1 MTPKPR
7 NLLLTLDAFETLF
20 HPRPSVPEQYASAAH
35 HFGLPKTAITA
46 ERVFAAFKPVFKAQS
61 KARPNYGRD
70 DVIRGHYGGPRQW
83 WAEIIRGT
91 FLRVLAEHHQPYNN
105 NTTTTTTTTT
115 TITTTATSKSNKNIN
130 NEGQVDLPEGLVGY
144 LLDRFA
150 SKEGYALYDD
160 VGPFFSHIRAV
171 KEKGGRLGPFE
182 RVVIGVVS
190 NSDDR
195 VPAVLKSLGLRVGD
209 CRADEGVDSM
219 RLSGFEE
226 RSSSGV
232 VEGSAVNDGVNDIDL
247 VVTSYE
253 AGVEKPSPRI
263 FEVARRQAKALA
275 RGDDLADWTCVHV
288 GDDLEKDYR
297 AAVGAGWHG
306 YFLAR
311 GDDARSG
318 HGDTNVIRSL
328 VDLVPLLEAYH

>member
-7 NLLLTLDAFETLF
+7 TLLLTLDAFETLF

-46 ERVFAAFKPVFKAQS
+46 ERVFAAFKPAFKAQS

-83 WAEIIRGT
+83 WGEIIRAT
-91 FLRVLAEHHQPYNN
+91 FVQVLAEQHQQYNN
-105 NTTTTTTTTT
+105 NTTATTN
-115 TITTTATSKSNKNIN
+115 NKNN
-130 NEGQVDLPEGLVGY
+130 NDSSPGQVDLPEGLVGY

-160 VGPFFSHIRAV
+160 VGPFFSRIRAV
-171 KEKGGRLGPFE
+171 KENGARLGPFE

-219 RLSGFEE
+219 WLSGFEE

-275 RGDDLADWTCVHV
+275 RGDNLGDWTCVHV

-311 GDDARSG
+311 GDDAARSG

-328 VDLVPLLEAYH
+328 VDLVPLLEAYP

>member
-1 MTPKPR
+1 MTQTHKR
-7 NLLLTLDAFETLF
+7 TLLLTLDAFETLF

-46 ERVFAAFKPVFKAQS
+46 ERVLSAFKPVFKAQS
-61 KARPNYGRD
+61 QERPNYGRD
-70 DVIRGHYGGPRQW
+70 DVIRGCYGGPRQW
-83 WAEIIRGT
+83 WGEIIRGT
-91 FLRVLAEHHQPYNN
+91 FLKVLAEQHQQSNTTVDGNN
-105 NTTTTTTTTT
+105 NN
-115 TITTTATSKSNKNIN
+115 SNSRSQI
-130 NEGQVDLPEGLVGY
+130 DLPDGLVGY

-171 KEKGGRLGPFE
+171 KENGDRLGPFE
-182 RVVIGVVS
+182 RVVVGVVS

-226 RSSSGV
+226 RSSSSGV
-232 VEGSAVNDGVNDIDL
+232 TEGSGMNNGVSDIDL
-247 VVTSYE
+247 VITSYE

-263 FEVARRQAKALA
+263 FEVARRQAKALVRA
-275 RGDDLADWTCVHV
+275 DDPRDWTCVHV

-297 AAVGAGWHG
+297 AATGAGWHG

-311 GDDARSG
+311 GDEARSG
-318 HGDTNVIRSL
+318 DADNVIRSL
-328 VDLVPLLEAYH
+328 VDLIPMLEAYR

>member
-1 MTPKPR
+1 MTQTHKR
-7 NLLLTLDAFETLF
+7 TLLLTLDAFETLF

-46 ERVFAAFKPVFKAQS
+46 ERVLSAFKPVFKAQS
-61 KARPNYGRD
+61 QARPNYGRD
-70 DVIRGHYGGPRQW
+70 DVIRGCYGGPRQW
-83 WAEIIRGT
+83 WGEIIRGT
-91 FLRVLAEHHQPYNN
+91 FLKVLAEQHQQSNTTVDGNN
-105 NTTTTTTTTT
+105 NN
-115 TITTTATSKSNKNIN
+115 SNSRRQI
-130 NEGQVDLPEGLVGY
+130 DLPDGLAGY

-171 KEKGGRLGPFE
+171 KENGGRLGPFE
-182 RVVIGVVS
+182 RVVVGVVS

-226 RSSSGV
+226 RSSSSGV
-232 VEGSAVNDGVNDIDL
+232 PEGSGMNNGVSDIDL
-247 VVTSYE
+247 VITSYE

-263 FEVARRQAKALA
+263 FEVARRQAKALVRA
-275 RGDDLADWTCVHV
+275 DDPGDWTCVHV

-297 AAVGAGWHG
+297 AATGAGWHG

-311 GDDARSG
+311 GDEARSG
-318 HGDTNVIRSL
+318 DADNVIRSL
-328 VDLVPLLEAYH
+328 LDLIPMLEAYR